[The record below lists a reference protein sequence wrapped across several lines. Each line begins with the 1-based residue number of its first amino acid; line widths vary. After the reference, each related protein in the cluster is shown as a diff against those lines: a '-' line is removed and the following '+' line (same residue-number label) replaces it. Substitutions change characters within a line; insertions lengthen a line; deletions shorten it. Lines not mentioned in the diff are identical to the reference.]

1 MKSISTKLISG
12 GTLILCVALLLVL
25 VLDGRGF
32 AQTMGT
38 YTSYPPVMASSV
50 KASAL
55 ILLSN
60 DWTGFT
66 EGYQQPYDDSIDY
79 YGYFDP
85 NKSYEYKTSN
95 YFAPYKVNASTTD
108 HRSPAGYWSGNF
120 LNWLTM
126 SHVDFLRKALTGGK
140 RGIDAVASTQLE
152 RGNIIGHPWTKVSA
166 DFLGYLPQDFTPSAD
181 SSLKYK
187 NIGTKLEVIKGRT
200 TTTYNLLVEVCNAAV
215 SLENNC
221 TEYSNN
227 YKPQGLLQR
236 YADRIDFGLMTY
248 SHKDPTAKPPNPP
261 KWDMEDKGGI
271 IRANIHD
278 VSTEVNSN
286 GTEGSALVSIIRY
299 VNEYK
304 EKGWDPL
311 GEMYFDALRF
321 YKGLTGATKEFC
333 PEGTTDDKALF
344 FGCPTTKAWE
354 DPITTWC
361 QKNSIVI
368 LNDEYPSADNQSI
381 PGSPFSSFISTDF
394 PIDAGAWTKKIGDA
408 EGITGTEQ
416 LVGNILGGL
425 QDNNCTTTKVIDDL
439 SKVSGMCPSEPNAN
453 ASYLL
458 AGLAHYAMTE
468 DIRPDLQGDQHVRT
482 YTIAFRAS
490 DKIYYVPPPPMNPL
504 WLTGKYGNFNDT
516 NGNKL
521 PDLQEEWDVD
531 PQDGQPDGFFY
542 AESGGG
548 IEDALAK
555 VFDAVIK
562 GSASGTSVSVLAT
575 SGEGQ
580 GNLVQAYYR
589 PRQTIDSKNIYWTGY
604 LQSLWVDEK
613 GFIREDT
620 NANHSLD
627 TSSDKVVR
635 YFVDTDG
642 VTKVM
647 RFDVS
652 SDHPFPDVLNDTPV
666 IKGMEEIAVVWEAGS
681 RLAARPADS
690 RKIYTFVDLD
700 KDQTVDAS
708 ERTVFDGASASAIQP
723 FLGLQNDADH
733 IYLGATEAER
743 AQNLIAYIRGKD
755 PTLDASSFIDSDGKL
770 ALRNRVIYGQTW
782 KLGDIIHSTPVAV
795 STPVDNYGAIYGDQT
810 YQAFYNQYKN
820 RETTV
825 YVGANDGM
833 LHAFTSW
840 RYDSTTKNYTKPSV
854 APSSEEIGDELWA
867 YIPQNLLPHLK
878 WLARPDYTHVY
889 YMDLQPK
896 VFDARIFPEDATH
909 PHGWGTVLI
918 AGMNTGG
925 GDIFAT
931 GAFDGSTSET
941 RYFRPSY
948 VAIDVTDPR
957 NPRLLWEKA
966 FAGVNHTTS
975 FPAVLRVEDSSGTTD
990 KGIWYATFGSGPA
1003 TYEGTST
1010 TNGRIYVVDLL
1021 TGNPYKSGTNDWL
1034 FQTAETKAFM
1044 GSPAS
1049 IDMGLNYNVDAL
1061 YIGQTYDSS
1070 NNATPSWK
1078 GTLYKV
1084 RIPWIDNSSPGY
1096 GIIDNT
1102 QPNPGKYNS
1111 DPSTWRLVRLFNS
1124 PRPITAAPALSLD
1137 QFQNAWI
1144 YFGTGRYFNL
1154 GVGGDKSSTDTEYL
1168 YGIKDPFFNYEHQL
1182 NSPPKTF
1189 LFNDNYYHNPSSAL
1203 TLAPVDL
1210 FNADLYSVLDNGTVL
1225 TGGPA
1230 TYTVWGNFDLL
1241 KRTARG
1247 KNGWSR
1253 TLPSLPSAERSL
1265 TKPAVIGGVSLFTT
1279 FTPEGDVCSFGGNS
1293 YLYALYYETGT
1304 AYKQSVFKKVTQTT
1318 VTETDANGVSVEVT
1332 KNVYTGATDTVT
1344 VDGETQEKVV
1354 DKTDLGSG
1362 TTSSVGIHVGSQ
1374 SGGEAT
1380 GYVQQGT
1387 GNVIDFGFKPAFNI
1401 RSGLRSWRIA
1411 EPKIP

>member
-1 MKSISTKLISG
+1 MMKSSFTKLISC
-12 GTLILCVALLLVL
+12 GTLTLSVALLLVL
-25 VLDGRGF
+25 LVDGRVF
-32 AQTMGT
+32 AQTMAN

-66 EGYQQPYDDSIDY
+66 QGYEGSYDDSVDY

-85 NKSYEYKTSN
+85 HKSYN
-95 YFAPYKVNASTTD
+95 YSTAKKFFPYQVNTSTTN
-108 HRSPAGYWSGNF
+108 HYAPAGYWSGNF

-126 SHVDFLRKALTGGK
+126 SHGDFLRKALTGGR
-140 RGIDAVASTQLE
+140 RGSDAVASTSLE
-152 RGNIIGHPWTKVSA
+152 RANIASHPWTRDSA
-166 DFLGYLPQDFTPSAD
+166 DYAGYNPGNFTPYTASNLKFK
-181 SSLKYK
+181 STGIKLIVISGNTTVKSLD
-187 NIGTKLEVIKGRT
+187 VQ
-200 TTTYNLLVEVCNAAV
+200 VQVCNAAI
-215 SLENNC
+215 SLEDNC
-221 TEYSNN
+221 TPYSTGT

-236 YADRIDFGLMTY
+236 YTDRIDFGLMTY
-248 SHKDPTAKPPNPP
+248 SHGAT
-261 KWDMEDKGGI
+261 EDDGGI
-271 IRANIHD
+271 IRRNIGD
-278 VSTEVNSN
+278 VSFEFSQTNGQENS
-286 GTEGSALVSIIRY
+286 GISGMIRY
-299 VNEYK
+299 INSYT

-321 YKGLTGATKEFC
+321 YKGLTTAGATSAFC
-333 PEGTTDDKALF
+333 PSGTNDDSFPF
-344 FGCPTTKAWE
+344 FGCASNKPWE
-354 DPITTWC
+354 DPIQTWC
-361 QKNSIVI
+361 QKNSIII

-381 PGSPFSSFISTDF
+381 PGSPYSNFTSADF
-394 PIDAGAWTKKIGDA
+394 PIDAGALTKAVGDA
-408 EGITGTEQ
+408 EGITGTDQ
-416 LVGNILGGL
+416 LVGNILGGV
-425 QDNNCTTTKVIDDL
+425 QDNKCNTTKFIDDL
-439 SKVSGMCPSEPNAN
+439 SKVSGMCPSEADSN

-468 DIRPDLQGDQHVRT
+468 DIRPDLPGDQHVRT

-490 DKIYYVPPPPMNPL
+490 PGGYQIPPPPMNPM
-504 WLTGKYGNFNDT
+504 WLAAKYGNFDDK

-521 PDLQEEWDVD
+521 PDLQEEWDAD
-531 PQDGQPDGFFY
+531 GNGQPDGFFY
-542 AESGGG
+542 AESGRQV
-548 IEDALAK
+548 EDALVKAFEEVLK
-555 VFDAVIK
+555 R
-562 GSASGTSVSVLAT
+562 SASGTSVSVLAT

-589 PRQTIDSKNIYWTGY
+589 PIQTIAGKDIYWTGY

-642 VTKVM
+642 VTRVM
-647 RFDVS
+647 RFAVS
-652 SDHPFPDVLNDTPV
+652 SQHPFPDVLNDTAE
-666 IKGMEEIAVVWEAGS
+666 IIGMEDVGVVWEAGA
-681 RLAARPADS
+681 RLANRPADS
-690 RKIYTFVDLD
+690 RNIYTFLDLD
-700 KDQTVDAS
+700 NDQTVDAS
-708 ERTVFDGASASAIQP
+708 ERTVFDGTSVSSIQP
-723 FLGLQNDADH
+723 FLALQDATTNA
-733 IYLGATEAER
+733 YLGAIEADR
-743 AQNLIAYIRGKD
+743 AQNLIEYIRGKD
-755 PTLDASSFIDSDGKL
+755 PTLDASSFVDSDGNL
-770 ALRNRVIYGQTW
+770 DLRNRVISGQTW
-782 KLGDIIHSTPVAV
+782 KLGDIIHSTPVAI

-810 YQAFYNQYKN
+810 YQAFFDQYKD

-840 RYDSTTKNYTKPSV
+840 RYDSTTKTYIKPAA
-854 APSSEEIGDELWA
+854 APGSEQIGDELWA

-878 WLARPDYTHVY
+878 WMARPDYTHVY

-948 VAIDVTDPR
+948 TAIDVTDPR
-957 NPRLLWEKA
+957 NPRVLWEKA
-966 FAGVNHTTS
+966 FAGLNHTTS

-990 KGIWYATFGSGPA
+990 KGIWYATFGSGPE
-1003 TYEGTST
+1003 TYEGTSS

-1034 FQTAETKAFM
+1034 FQTAETRAFM

-1049 IDMGLNYNVDAL
+1049 IDMGLNYNVDAF

-1070 NNATPSWK
+1070 TNATPSWK

-1084 RIPWIDNSSPGY
+1084 RIPWIANSSPGY

-1102 QPNPGKYNS
+1102 QANPGKYDS
-1111 DPSTWRLVRLFNS
+1111 DPTSWRLVRLFNS

-1137 QFQNAWI
+1137 QFLNTWI

-1154 GVGGDKSSTDTEYL
+1154 GLGGDKSSTETEYL
-1168 YGIKDPFFNYEHQL
+1168 YGIKDPFFNREHQL
-1182 NSPPKTF
+1182 DSPPADYI
-1189 LFNDNYYHNPSSAL
+1189 FNDNYYHNPSSAL
-1203 TLAPVDL
+1203 TLAPANL
-1210 FNADLYSVLDNGTVL
+1210 FNADPYSVLNNGTVL
-1225 TGGPA
+1225 TGAPG

-1241 KRTARG
+1241 KRTAWT
-1247 KNGWSR
+1247 KDGWQR
-1253 TLPSLPSAERSL
+1253 TLPSSTSAERSL

-1318 VTETDANGVSVEVT
+1318 VTEIVDGVSVEVT

-1401 RSGLRSWRIA
+1401 RSGIRSWRIA
-1411 EPKIP
+1411 EPKF

>member
-1 MKSISTKLISG
+1 MKSTSKKLIPG
-12 GTLILCVALLLVL
+12 GTLTLFIVFLLVL
-25 VLDGRGF
+25 SVNGPVF

-66 EGYQQPYDDSIDY
+66 EGYQQPYNDSIDY

-85 NKSYEYKTSN
+85 KKSYKYTTAKK
-95 YFAPYKVNASTTD
+95 FFPYQVNASTTN
-108 HRSPAGYWSGNF
+108 HHAPAGYWSGNF

-126 SHVDFLRKALTGGK
+126 SHGDFLRKALTGGR
-140 RGIDAVASTQLE
+140 RGDDAVASTRLE
-152 RGNIIGHPWTKVSA
+152 RANIATRPWTKEPL
-166 DFLGYLPQDFTPSAD
+166 DYTGYLPENFTPFSGSVKFKSTGIKLQA
-181 SSLKYK
+181 
-187 NIGTKLEVIKGRT
+187 TKGNTALGQYDVQ
-200 TTTYNLLVEVCNAAV
+200 VEVCSSEV

-221 TEYSNN
+221 TLYPAGN

-236 YADRIDFGLMTY
+236 YSDRIDFGLMTY
-248 SHKDPTAKPPNPP
+248 SHGKVDA
-261 KWDMEDKGGI
+261 GGI
-271 IRANIHD
+271 IRRNIGD
-278 VSTEVNSN
+278 VSFEFSQTNGQENS
-286 GTEGSALVSIIRY
+286 GISGMIRY
-299 VNEYK
+299 INNYT

-321 YKGLTGATKEFC
+321 YKGLTTAGATSAFC
-333 PEGTTDDKALF
+333 PSGTNDDSYPF
-344 FGCPTTKAWE
+344 FGCASNKPWE

-368 LNDEYPSADNQSI
+368 LNDEYPSRDHESI
-381 PGSPFSSFISTDF
+381 SGSPFSTFTSSDF
-394 PIDAGAWTKKIGDA
+394 PIDASAWTKAVGDA
-408 EGITGTEQ
+408 EGITGTDRF
-416 LVGNILGGL
+416 VGNILGGL
-425 QDNNCTTTKVIDDL
+425 QDNSCKATKFINDL
-439 SKVSGMCPSEPNAN
+439 SKVTGMCPSEGDAN

-468 DIRPDLQGDQHVRT
+468 DIRPDMPGDQNVRT

-490 DKIYYVPPPPMNPL
+490 DQEYFVPPAPMNPL
-504 WLTGKYGNFNDT
+504 WLAAKYGNFNDV
-516 NGNKL
+516 NGNNL
-521 PDLQEEWDVD
+521 PDLQEEWDVV
-531 PQDGQPDGFFY
+531 PLGGDGQPDGFFY

-548 IEDALAK
+548 VEDALEK
-555 VFDAVIK
+555 VFDLVIK

-589 PRQTIDSKNIYWTGY
+589 PRQTIGGKDIYWTGY

-627 TSSDKVVR
+627 TSTDKVVR

-652 SDHPFPDVLNDTPV
+652 SEHPYPDVLNDSPV
-666 IKGMEEIAVVWEAGS
+666 IKGMDDVAVVWEAGS
-681 RLAARPADS
+681 RLASRSADS
-690 RKIYTFVDLD
+690 RKIYTYLDLD
-700 KDQTVDAS
+700 NDQTVDAS
-708 ERTVFDGASASAIQP
+708 ERMDFNGVSASSIQP
-723 FLGLQNDADH
+723 FLGLQNAVDNV
-733 IYLGATEAER
+733 YLGATEADR
-743 AQNLIAYIRGKD
+743 AQNLIEYIRGKD
-755 PTLDASSFIDSDGKL
+755 PILDTSSFIDSDNSL
-770 ALRNRVIYGQTW
+770 NLRDRVIYGQTW

-840 RYDSTTKNYTKPSV
+840 RYDSTAKSYVKPAV
-854 APSSEEIGDELWA
+854 ASSSEEIGDELWA

-878 WLARPDYTHVY
+878 WLARPDYSHVF

-948 VAIDVTDPR
+948 AAIDVTDPR
-957 NPRLLWEKA
+957 NPRLLWEKT
-966 FAGVNHTTS
+966 FAGLNHTTS

-1003 TYEGTST
+1003 TYEGTSS

-1034 FQTAETKAFM
+1034 FQTAETRAFM

-1049 IDMGLNYNVDAL
+1049 IDMGLNYNVDAF

-1084 RIPWIDNSSPGY
+1084 RIPWEGTLPNSPY
-1096 GIIDNT
+1096 GALGTN
-1102 QPNPGKYNS
+1102 GRYNS
-1111 DPSTWRLVRLFNS
+1111 DPTSWRLVRLFNS

-1137 QFQNAWI
+1137 QFLNTWI

-1154 GVGGDKSSTDTEYL
+1154 GLGGDKSSTETEYL
-1168 YGIKDPFFNYEHQL
+1168 YGIKDPFFNKEHQL
-1182 NSPPKTF
+1182 DQPLAIPPKDYI
-1189 LFNDNYYHNPSSAL
+1189 FNDDYYHNTLSAL
-1203 TLAPVDL
+1203 TLAPANL
-1210 FNADLYSVLDNGTVL
+1210 FNADPYSVLDNGTVL
-1225 TGGPA
+1225 TGAPG

-1241 KRTARG
+1241 KRTAWT
-1247 KNGWSR
+1247 KDGWQR
-1253 TLPSLPSAERSL
+1253 TLPSSTSAERSL

-1318 VTETDANGVSVEVT
+1318 VTEIVDGVSVEVT

-1411 EPKIP
+1411 EPNF

>member
-1 MKSISTKLISG
+1 MMKSSFTKLIPG
-12 GTLILCVALLLVL
+12 ATLTLCVALLLIL
-25 VLDGRGF
+25 SGNGRVF

-55 ILLSN
+55 ILMSN

-85 NKSYEYKTSN
+85 KKSYDYSTGRK
-95 YFAPYKVNASTTD
+95 FFPYQVNASTTN
-108 HRSPAGYWSGNF
+108 HHSPAGKWSGNF

-126 SHVDFLRKALTGGK
+126 SHSDFLRKALTGGK
-140 RGIDAVASTQLE
+140 RKIDAVASTRLE
-152 RGNIIGHPWTKVSA
+152 RGNIIKKPWTKEPL
-166 DFLGYLPQDFTPSAD
+166 DYTGYLSENFTPHSG
-181 SSLKYK
+181 SIKFKSTGLKLQAIDGNSPLGQYDV
-187 NIGTKLEVIKGRT
+187 E
-200 TTTYNLLVEVCNAAV
+200 VEVCNADV
-215 SLENNC
+215 SLEANC
-221 TEYSNN
+221 TPYSNN

-236 YADRIDFGLMTY
+236 YSDRIDFGLMTY
-248 SHKDPTAKPPNPP
+248 SHGKNDA
-261 KWDMEDKGGI
+261 GGI
-271 IRANIHD
+271 IRANIHN
-278 VSTEVNSN
+278 VSNEVNPN
-286 GTEGSALVSIIRY
+286 GTESSDNASIIDY
-299 VNEYK
+299 VNKYTQK
-304 EKGWDPL
+304 DWDPL

-321 YKGLTGATKEFC
+321 YKGLTGATEAFC
-333 PEGTTDDKALF
+333 PTLINDDGASY
-344 FGCPTTKAWE
+344 FGCKPTSPWVN
-354 DPITTWC
+354 PITTWC

-368 LNDEYPSADNQSI
+368 LNDEYPSRDHESI
-381 PGSPFSSFISTDF
+381 PGSPFSDF
-394 PIDAGAWTKKIGDA
+394 TSDDFLTTAGSPIDAGAWTKAVGDA
-408 EGITGTEQ
+408 EGITGTDRN
-416 LVGNILGGL
+416 VGNILGGV
-425 QDNNCTTTKVIDDL
+425 QDNSCTATKFINDL
-439 SKVSGMCPSEPNAN
+439 SKVTGMCPSEGDSN
-453 ASYLL
+453 ASYLM

-468 DIRPDLQGDQHVRT
+468 DIRPDMSGDQHVRT

-490 DKIYYVPPPPMNPL
+490 DKEYFVPPAPMNPL
-504 WLTGKYGNFNDT
+504 WLTAKYGNFNDV
-516 NGNKL
+516 NGNKI
-521 PDLQEEWDVD
+521 PDLQEEWDE
-531 PQDGQPDGFFY
+531 DGDGYPDGFFY

-548 IEDALAK
+548 IEEALMK
-555 VFDAVIK
+555 TFDAVIK

-589 PRQTIDSKNIYWTGY
+589 PRQTIDSKDIYWTGY

-620 NANHSLD
+620 NANHALD
-627 TSSDKVVR
+627 PSSDKVVR

-652 SDHPFPDVLNDTPV
+652 SDHPYPDVLNDIPETKLMDDV
-666 IKGMEEIAVVWEAGS
+666 AVVWEAGS
-681 RLAARPADS
+681 RLAARSADS

-700 KDQTVDAS
+700 NDQTVDTS
-708 ERTVFDGASASAIQP
+708 ERVEFNGASASSIQP
-723 FLGLQNDADH
+723 FLGLQSDADH
-733 IYLGATEAER
+733 VYLGATEADR
-743 AQNLIAYIRGKD
+743 AQNLIEYIRGKD
-755 PTLDASSFIDSDGKL
+755 QALDASSFIDSDGKL

-810 YQAFYNQYKN
+810 YQAFYDLYKN

-840 RYDSTTKNYTKPSV
+840 RYDSTTKNYTIPAV
-854 APSSEEIGDELWA
+854 APSSEQIGDELWA

-878 WLARPDYTHVY
+878 WLARPDYTHVF

-925 GDIFAT
+925 GRIDAT
-931 GAFDGSTSET
+931 GPFDGSTTEQRT
-941 RYFRPSY
+941 FRPSY
-948 VAIDVTDPR
+948 AAIDVTDPR

-966 FAGVNHTTS
+966 FDGVNHTTS
-975 FPAVLRVEDSSGTTD
+975 FPAVLRVEDSNGTTD

-1003 TYEGTST
+1003 TYDGTST

-1034 FQTAETKAFM
+1034 FQAAETKAFM

-1049 IDMGLNYNVDAL
+1049 IDMGLNYNVDAI

-1070 NNATPSWK
+1070 PNATPSWK

-1084 RIPWIDNSSPGY
+1084 RIPWIANSSPGY

-1102 QPNPGKYNS
+1102 QPSPGKYNS
-1111 DPSTWRLVRLFNS
+1111 DPSSWSLVPLFES

-1137 QFQNAWI
+1137 QFQNTWI

-1154 GVGGDKSSTDTEYL
+1154 GVGGDKSSTQTEYL
-1168 YGIKDPFFNYEHQL
+1168 YGIKDPFFNREHQL
-1182 NSPPKTF
+1182 DSPPADYI
-1189 LFNDNYYHNPSSAL
+1189 FNDDYYHNTSSAL
-1203 TLAPVDL
+1203 TLTPANL
-1210 FNADLYSVLDNGTVL
+1210 FNADLYSVLNNGTVL
-1225 TGGPA
+1225 TGGPVN
-1230 TYTVWGNFDLL
+1230 YTVWGNFDLL
-1241 KRTARG
+1241 KRTAWT
-1247 KNGWSR
+1247 KDGWQR
-1253 TLPSLPSAERSL
+1253 TLPSGTSAERSL

-1318 VTETDANGVSVEVT
+1318 VTETDANGVSAEVT
-1332 KNVYTGATDTVT
+1332 KNIYTGATDTVT
-1344 VDGETQEKVV
+1344 VTETDGTETTQEKVV

-1401 RSGLRSWRIA
+1401 RSGVRSWRIA
-1411 EPKIP
+1411 EPKF